1 MKLTARQVDTSK
13 AKDKP
18 YKLSDGGGLYL
29 LVNPNGARY
38 WRLKYRVAG
47 KEKSLALGVYPEV
60 SLADARQKRAEAKK
74 VLAAGGDPGQE
85 KQEKKHARAMAVSN
99 SFERLALEWH
109 EHKSM
114 NWSAGYASDIL
125 EYLRKDIF
133 PYIGSRSITDI
144 KPVDMLAVLRKME
157 QRGVLDKLKKTRQAC
172 RQIFTYA
179 VITGR
184 AEHNPV
190 VDLASTLKAPK
201 QKHFPHLSV
210 EQIPDFLRALNDYSG
225 SVVTRNA
232 THLLMLTGL
241 RTIELRASEWVDI
254 DFDKGI
260 WNIPAERMKM
270 RRSHLVPIST
280 QVRELL
286 EEIHQLT
293 GRGKYVFPGRNDAGK
308 PMSEASINQVIKRIG
323 YDGKATGHGFRHT
336 MSTILHDRAITPP
349 GLKRSWRTSIRT
361 PSAGHITTLSIWMAG
376 GKCSSGMP
384 TICRRWRMVKMWSMA
399 RSGNAPDWMHRQY
412 IETIVDLGKRTKN
425 RLCLG

>member
-1 MKLTARQVDTSK
+1 MRYPQVKLTARQVDTSK

-47 KEKSLALGVYPEV
+47 KEKSLALGVYPDV

-85 KQEKKHARAMAVSN
+85 KQEIKHARAMAVSN

-201 QKHFPHLSV
+201 QKHFPHLSA

-232 THLLMLTGL
+232 TRLLMLTGL
-241 RTIELRASEWVDI
+241 RTIELRASEWADI
-254 DFDKGI
+254 DFDKGV

-270 RRSHLVPIST
+270 RRPHLVPIST

-293 GRGKYVFPGRNDAGK
+293 GRGKYIFPGRNDAGK
-308 PMSEASINQVIKRIG
+308 SMSEASINQVIKRIG

-336 MSTILHDRAITPP
+336 MSTILHEQGFNTAWIETQLAHVD
-349 GLKRSWRTSIRT
+349 KNSIRGT
-361 PSAGHITTLSIWMAG
+361 YNHAQYLDG
-376 GKCSSGMP
+376 
-384 TICRRWRMVKMWSMA
+384 RREMLQWYADYMQVLENGENVVRGSF
-399 RSGNAPDWMHRQY
+399 
-412 IETIVDLGKRTKN
+412 GKRA
-425 RLCLG
+425 